1 MQDKIYMVDD
11 ENKDVPDFGPGI
23 PLEESDTSAEEN
35 K

>member
-1 MQDKIYMVDD
+1 MVDD

-23 PLEESDTSAEEN
+23 PLEESDTSAEKN